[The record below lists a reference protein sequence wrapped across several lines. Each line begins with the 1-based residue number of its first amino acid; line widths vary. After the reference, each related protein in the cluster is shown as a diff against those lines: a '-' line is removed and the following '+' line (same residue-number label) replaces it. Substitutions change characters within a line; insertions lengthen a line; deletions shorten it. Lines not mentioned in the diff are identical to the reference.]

1 LFAMCILLVGIT
13 WFTSS
18 ISLFFPDINYII
30 TITMR
35 VLFFFTPIF
44 WDPRGMPNEF
54 LIYFRFNP
62 LFYIVDGYRE
72 SFLFGVPFWIHYQ
85 NSFYFWGMTVGFFI
99 LGVFVFKRLR
109 PHFADAI

>member
-1 LFAMCILLVGIT
+1 
-13 WFTSS
+13 
-18 ISLFFPDINYII
+18 
-30 TITMR
+30 
-35 VLFFFTPIF
+35 
-44 WDPRGMPNEF
+44 MPNEF

-72 SFLFGVPFWIHYQ
+72 SLLFGVPFWIHYQ
-85 NSFYFWGMTVGFFI
+85 NSFYFWGMTIGFFI